1 MKDNHFNFE
10 DLKVYRKSLELMD
23 QVYETTLQ
31 YPGHERFNLTS
42 QFRRAALSISLN
54 IAEGSGATNKQNLH
68 FLDIATRS
76 LKECVVCT
84 TVSQRRGYIDDAKH
98 NLLRSDLVEIKKM
111 ISGLSRYLSESKS

>member
-84 TVSQRRGYIDDAKH
+84 TVSQRRGYTDDAKH

-111 ISGLSRYLSESKS
+111 ISGLRRCLSESKS